1 MVPCSTMCGSA
12 VRSSPRMAIEKKYS
26 TGTKGRLEKH
36 ADQCKELIRQNCPS
50 LSLAREFIA
59 SIDPD
64 FEPKTWQAYQEPA
77 DVLPEL
83 SIWLGGGEETPAPV
97 IVPPAV
103 APVLRKKEICGHIG
117 LALKK
122 TQAWMAGPAV
132 AAKFSELEKA
142 DAIAEALEKMAEIL
156 TELET
161 GG

>member
-1 MVPCSTMCGSA
+1 
-12 VRSSPRMAIEKKYS
+12 MAIEKKYS

-50 LSLAREFIA
+50 FSLAQEFIA

-64 FEPKTWQAYQEPA
+64 FDPKVWQAYQEPE

-83 SIWLGGGEETPAPV
+83 AIWLGGGEETPAPV
-97 IVPPAV
+97 VVPAPAV
-103 APVLRKKEICGHIG
+103 PVLRKKEVRGHIG

-122 TQAWMAGPAV
+122 TQAWMAEPAV

-142 DAIAEALEKMAEIL
+142 DAISKALEKMAETL

-161 GG
+161 EG